1 MADETPPQQPA
12 PEIGTASIRR
22 VVEAT
27 RAQSA
32 NGVRIPAPPPDQTS
46 APWAGAIPPEPD
58 NLTTPRAQAQRQIRD
73 RPPPPAITVAPPPP
87 IQRGKLRSIP
97 QHATTKSRQAWRLL
111 ETLMESWSEES
122 KTSLG
127 KANNLLSQ
135 RLGKNGVTL
144 LREGIPM
151 GAVGDLVRLCNELA
165 RDSKS
170 EAEEDPRIEEMQR
183 QLKREVPELTYD
195 DEPQAEG
202 DDEDAPE

>member
-1 MADETPPQQPA
+1 MDETPSQTA

-32 NGVRIPAPPPDQTS
+32 NGVRTPAPPPDQTS
-46 APWAGAIPPEPD
+46 APWAGALPPEPD
-58 NLTTPRAQAQRQIRD
+58 NLTTPRAQAQRQMRND
-73 RPPPPAITVAPPPP
+73 RPPPPAITVAPPPTP
-87 IQRGKLRSIP
+87 RRGKLRSLP
-97 QHATTKSRQAWRLL
+97 QHPTTKQSQAWRLL
-111 ETLMESWSEES
+111 ETLMESWSDES

-151 GAVGDLVRLCNELA
+151 GSVGDLVRLCNELA

-183 QLKREVPELTYD
+183 QLKREVPELVYE
-195 DEPQAEG
+195 DEPPPEG
-202 DDEDAPE
+202 EDENAD